1 MRILQKLR
9 ATVGAVPRSLIRRDS
24 RKFLASTAD
33 CREVQRG
40 VLRRLLSLNAESRFG
55 KLHKLDTIHTVADF
69 RRNLPVAD
77 YEYYREPIERMKQ
90 GDPSALL
97 GPKNRLMMF
106 TLSSGTTSQSKFIPI
121 TQQFLDDYRRGWQV
135 WGLNAIDDYPQISSG
150 QILQLCSDYDRFR
163 SPGNTPCGNIS
174 GLVAAVQKRIVRTMY
189 TIPQIVSKI
198 RDADAKHYATLRLA
212 LADQSIRMVVTANPS
227 TLIHLAK
234 MAGTYRETLIRDIAD
249 GTLSSDF
256 EIDNSIRSRLKRR
269 IARPHRARARFLEQ
283 IVESTGKL
291 SPRDYWPEMELVCVW
306 TGGSAGAYLNSLK
319 QFYGNVPIRDHGLSA
334 SEGRMT
340 IPFHDHQPEGI
351 LDLNTHFFEFI
362 PEEEHDSDNPTVL
375 EAHELE
381 EGENYF
387 ILLTTSSGLYR
398 YDICDVVRCVGFY
411 QTTPML
417 EFLHKGAHIS
427 NLTGEKISE
436 SQVVTAVRN
445 CMDTMQIQL
454 QHFTVSPVWGDPPW
468 YQLLAEERDLAT
480 PDIGAGLAKQVDDQL
495 QKLNCEYQ
503 DKRATGRLAAMKWS
517 PLPAGTWKTFSR
529 QCQSK
534 LGGSFE
540 QYKHPCLVPDLEF
553 GSRLTANGKSPKAA

>member
-1 MRILQKLR
+1 MRILHQLR
-9 ATVGAVPRSLIRRDS
+9 ATVGAVPRSFIRRDS
-24 RKFLASTAD
+24 RKFLASTGD
-33 CREVQRG
+33 CREVQRR

-55 KLHKLDTIHTVADF
+55 KLHRLNEIHTVADF

-77 YEYYREPIERMKQ
+77 YEYYREPIERMKL

-97 GPKNRLMMF
+97 GPKNRLLMF

-135 WGLNAIDDYPQISSG
+135 WGINAIDDHPQISSG

-163 SPGNTPCGNIS
+163 TPGNTPCGNIS
-174 GLVAAVQKRIVRTMY
+174 GLVAAMQKRIVRTMY

-198 RDADAKHYATLRLA
+198 SDAYAKHYTTLRLA

-227 TLIHLAK
+227 TLVHLAK
-234 MAGTYRETLIRDIAD
+234 MADKYRELLIRDIAE
-249 GTLSSDF
+249 GTLSSEF
-256 EIDNSIRSRLKRR
+256 EIDNSIRSLLKRR
-269 IARPHRARARFLEQ
+269 VARPNRTRARFLER

-291 SPRDYWPEMELVCVW
+291 SPSDYWPEMELVCVW

-319 QFYGNVPIRDHGLSA
+319 QFYGDVPIRDHGLSA

-340 IPFHDHQPEGI
+340 IPLRNHQPEGI

-362 PEEEHDSDNPTVL
+362 PEQDHDSDNPTVL

-387 ILLTTSSGLYR
+387 ILLTTASGLFR

-411 QTTPML
+411 QSTPML

-436 SQVVTAVRN
+436 SQVVSAVRS
-445 CMDTMQIQL
+445 CMERMQVQL
-454 QHFTVSPVWGDPPW
+454 QHFTVSPAWGDPPW
-468 YQLLAEERDLAT
+468 YQLLAEERDLESS
-480 PDIGAGLAKQVDDQL
+480 DIGTGLAKQVDDQL

-503 DKRATGRLAAMKWS
+503 DKRASGRLAAMKWV
-517 PLPAGTWKTFSR
+517 PLSAGTWKEFSR
-529 QCQSK
+529 RSQSK

-540 QYKHPCLVPDLEF
+540 QYKHPCLVPDMEF
-553 GSRLTANGKSPKAA
+553 SLRLIACREEEKAA